1 MVDPT
6 KITAELSAMRTD
18 LPLHVVD
25 AQKQAAKLFSDFNEL
40 TCKTWRGVLES
51 QTELFRLETSQASKA
66 FLLPKVSEN
75 PEAAL
80 SGYLDNLHTQTEQ
93 VIVQARQL
101 NDIWR
106 NYSWS
111 LLSLCACNYRN
122 SLANVSSIAP
132 GNQH

>member
-1 MVDPT
+1 M
-6 KITAELSAMRTD
+6 
-18 LPLHVVD
+18 VD

-93 VIVQARQL
+93 VIAQARQL

-106 NYSWS
+106 NYSWG
-111 LLSLCACNYRN
+111 LLSLAPAIIATALPMCRRLRPATNIKSRTAPK
-122 SLANVSSIAP
+122 LVWPVSA
-132 GNQH
+132 HVVKV

>member
-6 KITAELSAMRTD
+6 KITAELSAIRTD
-18 LPLHVVD
+18 LPLHLVD

-40 TCKTWRGVLES
+40 TCKTWRSVLEN
-51 QTELFRLETSQASKA
+51 QTELFRLETTQASKA
-66 FLLPKVSEN
+66 FLLPKVNEN

-80 SGYLDNLHTQTEQ
+80 SGYLDNLHAQTEQ
-93 VIVQARQL
+93 IVAQARQL
-101 NDIWR
+101 TDIWR

-122 SLANVSSIAP
+122 SLANVASIAP
-132 GNQH
+132 TNQH